1 MGTYV
6 TSIYSPTL
14 TCAWVNVRGFPAS
27 LGPTTAWGLCRYLL
41 PCTRIFRR
49 IRSPECFA
57 NDTHDDLC
65 FHCTGTYLLVVSL
78 CIARKGAYLCLTA
91 DRSSNSTMLRGR
103 KLGGAHQSKTRRGR
117 NIRNHEKWQKVLVSL
132 GPEWHAVPGLWRSC
146 LNSNRFLMHILGFAV
161 YGITK

>member
-27 LGPTTAWGLCRYLL
+27 LGPTGTTIWGLCRYLL
-41 PCTRIFRR
+41 PCTRTFRR

-65 FHCTGTYLLVVSL
+65 FHCVGTYLLVVSL

-91 DRSSNSTMLRGR
+91 DRSSSRSVLRGR

-117 NIRNHEKWQKVLVSL
+117 NIRNYEKWQKVLVPP
-132 GPEWHAVPGLWRSC
+132 GPEWRRNL
-146 LNSNRFLMHILGFAV
+146 
-161 YGITK
+161 YGSWSTKVMS